1 MNDNNF
7 FAPIIDQLIA
17 QMGYILP
24 VLVIITIIKTS
35 WFKGKVG
42 EFWINTNVKMRL
54 DEKVYRLI
62 KNVTLPTDDGSTQI
76 DHIVVSVYGVFVI
89 ETKNM
94 KGWIF
99 GGEHQRTWT
108 QKLFKESYKFQNP
121 LFQNYKHTQTLK
133 LLLQLSNEQI
143 HSVVAFTGESTFKTP
158 MPENVTQGSGYIRY
172 IKSKTKPVLPES
184 DVQNIIVKIEQE
196 RLTPSFRTDREHI
209 NQLEKKYSKHL

>member
-1 MNDNNF
+1 MNDSSF
-7 FAPIIDQLIA
+7 VAPIINQLIA
-17 QMGYILP
+17 QMVYIFPAL
-24 VLVIITIIKTS
+24 LFIAIIKTS

-99 GGEHQRTWT
+99 GGERQRTWT

-121 LFQNYKHTQTLK
+121 LFQNFKHTQMLK
-133 LLLQLSNEQI
+133 ALLQLSDGQI

-172 IKSKTKPVLPES
+172 IKSKTKLVLPES
-184 DVQNIIVKIEQE
+184 DVQNVIAKIEQE
-196 RLTPSFRTDREHI
+196 RLTPSFKTDREHI
-209 NQLEKKYSKHL
+209 KRLDKKHNKLL

>member
-1 MNDNNF
+1 MNDNSF
-7 FAPIIDQLIA
+7 IAPIIDQLIA

-42 EFWINTNVKMRL
+42 EFWINIHVKMRL
-54 DEKVYRLI
+54 DDKVYRLI

-76 DHIVVSVYGVFVI
+76 DHILVSVYGVFVI

-121 LFQNYKHTQTLK
+121 LFQNYKHTQTLIRGSAQPDMLAHAYRLSHPLGEWSITTCLNAPTPLAALK
-133 LLLQLSNEQI
+133 LDYEQYGSRI
-143 HSVVAFTGESTFKTP
+143 SVVSNSRAFWWIFNP
-158 MPENVTQGSGYIRY
+158 YLCALFHYR
-172 IKSKTKPVLPES
+172 
-184 DVQNIIVKIEQE
+184 
-196 RLTPSFRTDREHI
+196 
-209 NQLEKKYSKHL
+209 

>member
-1 MNDNNF
+1 MNDSSF
-7 FAPIIDQLIA
+7 VAPIINQLIA
-17 QMGYILP
+17 QMIYILP
-24 VLVIITIIKTS
+24 ALLFITIIKTS

-42 EFWINTNVKMRL
+42 EFWINTNVKMCL

-76 DHIVVSVYGVFVI
+76 DHILVSVYGVFVI

-121 LFQNYKHTQTLK
+121 LFQNFKHTQTLK
-133 LLLQLSNEQI
+133 ALLQLSDEQI

-172 IKSKTKPVLPES
+172 IKSKTKLVLLES
-184 DVQNIIVKIEQE
+184 DVQNVIAKIEQE

-209 NQLEKKYSKHL
+209 RRLDKKHSKHL

>member
-1 MNDNNF
+1 MNDSSF
-7 FAPIIDQLIA
+7 VAPIINQLIA
-17 QMGYILP
+17 QMVYILP
-24 VLVIITIIKTS
+24 ALLFITIIKTA
-35 WFKGKVG
+35 WFKGKIG
-42 EFWINTNVKMRL
+42 EFWINTNVKIRL
-54 DEKVYRLI
+54 DENVYHLI

-99 GGEHQRTWT
+99 GGERQRTWT

-121 LFQNYKHTQTLK
+121 LFQNFKHTQTLK
-133 LLLQLSNEQI
+133 TLLQLSDEQI

-172 IKSKTKPVLPES
+172 IKSKTKLVLPES
-184 DVQNIIVKIEQE
+184 GVQNIIAKIEQE
-196 RLTPSFRTDREHI
+196 RLTPSFKTDRQHI
-209 NQLEKKYSKHL
+209 KQLDKKYGKHL

>member
-1 MNDNNF
+1 MNDSSF
-7 FAPIIDQLIA
+7 VAPIINQLIA
-17 QMGYILP
+17 QMVYILP
-24 VLVIITIIKTS
+24 ALLFITIIKTS

-42 EFWINTNVKMRL
+42 EFWINTHVKMRL

-76 DHIVVSVYGVFVI
+76 DHILVSVYGVFVI

-133 LLLQLSNEQI
+133 SLLQLSNEQI

-172 IKSKTKPVLPES
+172 IKSKTEQVLPES
-184 DVQNIIVKIEQE
+184 AVQNIIVKIEQE
-196 RLTPSFRTDREHI
+196 RLTPSFRTDRQHI
-209 NQLEKKYSKHL
+209 SRLNKKHSKSL

>member
-1 MNDNNF
+1 MNDNSF
-7 FAPIIDQLIA
+7 IASIINQLIA
-17 QMGYILP
+17 QTVYILP
-24 VLVIITIIKTS
+24 ALLFITIIKTS
-35 WFKGKVG
+35 WFKGKIG
-42 EFWINTNVKMRL
+42 EFWININVKIRL
-54 DEKVYRLI
+54 DEKVYHLI

-99 GGEHQRTWT
+99 GGERQRTWT

-133 LLLQLSNEQI
+133 SLLQLSDDQI

-158 MPENVTQGSGYIRY
+158 MPENVTQGGGYIRY
-172 IKSKTKPVLPES
+172 IKSKTKPVLPELA
-184 DVQNIIVKIEQE
+184 VQNIVEKIEQE
-196 RLTPSFRTDREHI
+196 RLTPSFQTDREHI
-209 NQLEKKYSKHL
+209 SRLSKKHSKHF

>member
-1 MNDNNF
+1 MNDSSF
-7 FAPIIDQLIA
+7 VAPIINQLIA
-17 QMGYILP
+17 QMVYILP
-24 VLVIITIIKTS
+24 ALLFITIIKTS

-62 KNVTLPTDDGSTQI
+62 KNVTLPTDEGSTQI
-76 DHIVVSVYGVFVI
+76 DHIVVSIYGVFVI

-99 GGEHQRTWT
+99 GGERQRTWT

-121 LFQNYKHTQTLK
+121 LFQNFKHTQTLK
-133 LLLQLSNEQI
+133 ALLQLSDEQI

-172 IKSKTKPVLPES
+172 IKSKNKPVLPES
-184 DVQNIIVKIEQE
+184 DVQNIIAKIEQE
-196 RLTPSFRTDREHI
+196 RLTPSFRTDREHVKR
-209 NQLEKKYSKHL
+209 LDKKHNKPL

>member
-1 MNDNNF
+1 MNDSSF
-7 FAPIIDQLIA
+7 VAPIINPLIA
-17 QMGYILP
+17 QMVYILP
-24 VLVIITIIKTS
+24 ALLFITIIKTS

-62 KNVTLPTDDGSTQI
+62 KNVTLLTDDGSTQI

-99 GGEHQRTWT
+99 GGERQQTWT

-121 LFQNYKHTQTLK
+121 LFQNFKHTQTLK
-133 LLLQLSNEQI
+133 ALLQLTDEQI

-172 IKSKTKPVLPES
+172 IKSKTKLVLPES
-184 DVQNIIVKIEQE
+184 GIQNIIAKIEQD
-196 RLTPSFRTDREHI
+196 RLTPSFKTDREHI
-209 NQLEKKYSKHL
+209 KRLDKKHNKPL

>member
-1 MNDNNF
+1 MNDSSF
-7 FAPIIDQLIA
+7 VAPIINQLIA
-17 QMGYILP
+17 QMVYIFPAL
-24 VLVIITIIKTS
+24 LFIAIIKTS

-99 GGEHQRTWT
+99 GGERQRTWT
-108 QKLFKESYKFQNP
+108 QKLFKERAICI
-121 LFQNYKHTQTLK
+121 L
-133 LLLQLSNEQI
+133 
-143 HSVVAFTGESTFKTP
+143 
-158 MPENVTQGSGYIRY
+158 R
-172 IKSKTKPVLPES
+172 
-184 DVQNIIVKIEQE
+184 
-196 RLTPSFRTDREHI
+196 
-209 NQLEKKYSKHL
+209 

>member
-1 MNDNNF
+1 MNNSSF
-7 FAPIIDQLIA
+7 VAPIINQLIA
-17 QMGYILP
+17 QMVYILP
-24 VLVIITIIKTS
+24 ALLFITIIKTS

-76 DHIVVSVYGVFVI
+76 DHIVVSVYGIFVI

-99 GGEHQRTWT
+99 GGERQRTWT

-121 LFQNYKHTQTLK
+121 LFQNFKHTQTLK
-133 LLLQLSNEQI
+133 ALL
-143 HSVVAFTGESTFKTP
+143 
-158 MPENVTQGSGYIRY
+158 
-172 IKSKTKPVLPES
+172 
-184 DVQNIIVKIEQE
+184 
-196 RLTPSFRTDREHI
+196 
-209 NQLEKKYSKHL
+209 